1 MVEIIFHFF
10 ILGEIFITSDRTFLI
25 KNLNVVLTI
34 SVLYVDDES
43 ALLEIGKLYLER
55 TNEFAVTTAVSAS
68 AALDLIKSN
77 AIQAIVSDYQM
88 PGMDGIEF
96 LKKVRA
102 MNKTLPFIM
111 FTGKGREEVAVQAF
125 ENGADFYLKKGGDPT
140 TQFDELMHKIKA
152 AVGHRQADAQVTTLN
167 RLYSVLSATNKA
179 IVRIHDKMELLN
191 EICRIV
197 VDDGGFTMAWAGIV
211 NPEKHVIEPTAAS
224 GHVDNYLDSISIS
237 IDDCPQGHD
246 PTGTAFRERT
256 YNICNDIESA
266 PKMALWR
273 EGALKRGY
281 RSLAAFPFALDTRNA
296 GVITFYASEPGF
308 FNERII
314 RLLDEQSR
322 DISFAIRTLDRDE
335 QPIVSENELEKS
347 ESRYRRLFETAQ
359 DAILILDGDTGEII
373 DANKF
378 ILDMLGYP
386 LEDFVGKH
394 LWELGFLHN
403 KSLAQKAFRELK
415 TEGYIRYDDL
425 PLETKEGKAIS
436 AEFVSNVYF
445 VGNKRTIQCNIR
457 DITDRKLVRDK
468 LQESEMR
475 YRRLFETAQDAILIL
490 DGDTGEII
498 DANKFI
504 LDMLGYPLEDFV
516 GKHLWELGF
525 LQDKSFAQK
534 AFRELK
540 TEGYIR
546 YDDLPL
552 ETKEGMAIHVEFV
565 SNVYFVGKKR
575 IIQCNIRDMSERKVA
590 HDKLQE
596 SESRYHRLFE
606 TAQDGILILD
616 CGTNEI
622 VDANKSILDMLGY
635 PLSDFIG
642 KQLWELGFI
651 KDKSFGQKA
660 FADLKRNAY
669 IRYEAIPLET
679 KDGQSI
685 EAEFISNV
693 YSVNNHKIIQ
703 CNIRDVTERK
713 RAENALALASRKLNL
728 MTGITRHDIM
738 NQLTGLSCSL
748 ELALETAQEPE
759 RILHINRAQKAADTI
774 QRQIAFTKEY
784 EDLGVK
790 SPEWQQVS
798 VIIRSAASQLVSDT
812 ITFEIPD
819 DLVEI
824 YADPLLIKVFYN
836 LFDNSR
842 QHGGLVT
849 HISVSH
855 HSTDTGLNI
864 TVADDGI
871 GISPEDK
878 KRLFERGFGK
888 NTGLGLF
895 HSREILSITGITI
908 SETGIPG
915 NGARFEIL
923 VPKGAFRL
931 TE

>member
-347 ESRYRRLFETAQ
+347 ES
-359 DAILILDGDTGEII
+359 
-373 DANKF
+373 
-378 ILDMLGYP
+378 
-386 LEDFVGKH
+386 
-394 LWELGFLHN
+394 
-403 KSLAQKAFRELK
+403 
-415 TEGYIRYDDL
+415 
-425 PLETKEGKAIS
+425 
-436 AEFVSNVYF
+436 
-445 VGNKRTIQCNIR
+445 
-457 DITDRKLVRDK
+457 
-468 LQESEMR
+468 R